1 MSEPKKLNYFEK
13 KEQNKA
19 HAQQV
24 IRWASNNRRKE
35 VQALSEATVLMPAPS
50 AMPEGRVK
58 FEKTEI
64 EVMQCSTVDAI
75 IRETERGARVCALN
89 FASYKNPGGMFTDG
103 SMAQEESLCHAS
115 ILYPVLCS
123 DRVRSLFYD
132 RHKGNLNKA
141 LYLSDML
148 YTPDVPFWQGGVE
161 TKASIITCAAPNKK
175 AAQTYQKVPD
185 DLCKL
190 AIEDRIAAVLHTAD
204 VNQEDTLILGAFGC
218 GVFGNDVREVAEI
231 FRDQLEC
238 AFRGT
243 FQRVVFAVLDHPSYE
258 IMASVYPAATHQEIE
273 KEESGCCDMGTN

>member
-24 IRWASNNRRKE
+24 IRWALKNREKE
-35 VQALSEATVLMPAPS
+35 IQALSEATVLMPAPS
-50 AMPEGRVK
+50 VTPKGQVK

-132 RHKGNLNKA
+132 RHKGSLNKA

-190 AIEDRIAAVLHTAD
+190 AMEDRIAAVLHTAD

-243 FQRVVFAVLDHPSYE
+243 FKRVVFAVLDHPSYE
-258 IMASVYPAATHQEIE
+258 IMASVYPAATHQE
-273 KEESGCCDMGTN
+273 MNLHP